1 MLLTAK
7 PYIAVIQG
15 AEKLAKTEILLSCM
29 FLSDSEE
36 IIKRSHI
43 TSDTVKINQC
53 DEENYKEENICNALM
68 RTFSV
73 TDRGL
78 TKSRNLA
85 ISKSQAD
92 ICIICDD
99 DEIFNE
105 GYEKAVLRAYD
116 ALPDADII
124 IFDMVDRP
132 LKWGDSIKKLSY
144 IDLMSVSS
152 WQITF
157 RRVKLLASGVLFD
170 ENMGAGAGNGAEEEF
185 RFLTQCRKAKLRIY
199 HNPFRLASV
208 AQTQSTWCKG
218 FDEEFF
224 VNRGNTTRY
233 IMGLPLSVLYAA
245 YYAFAKRKQLS
256 GMSMLRAF
264 SYTVKGIKENRLTK
278 LKKGIKKWKRYSD
291 L

>member
-43 TSDTVKINQC
+43 TSDTVIINQC

-157 RRVKLLASGVLFD
+157 RREKLLASGVLFD
-170 ENMGAGAGNGAEEEF
+170 ENMGAGSGNGAEEEF

-199 HNPFRLASV
+199 HYPFRLASV
-208 AQTQSTWCKG
+208 AQTQSTWFKG

-278 LKKGIKKWKRYSD
+278 LKKGKK
-291 L
+291 

>member
-15 AEKLAKTEILLSCM
+15 AEILAKTEILLSCM

-36 IIKRSHI
+36 MIKRSHI
-43 TSDTVKINQC
+43 TSDTVIINQC
-53 DEENYKEENICNALM
+53 DEENYKEENICNALL

-99 DEIFNE
+99 DEIFND
-105 GYEKAVLRAYD
+105 GYEKAVSSAYD

-132 LKWGDSIKKLSY
+132 LKWGNSIKRLGY

-157 RRVKLLASGVLFD
+157 RREKLLASGVLFD
-170 ENMGAGAGNGAEEEF
+170 ENMGAGSGNGAEEEF

-199 HNPFRLASV
+199 HYPFRLASV
-208 AQTQSTWCKG
+208 AQTQSTWFKG

-278 LKKGIKKWKRYSD
+278 LKKGKK
-291 L
+291 

>member
-29 FLSDSEE
+29 FLSDSKEM
-36 IIKRSHI
+36 IKRSHI
-43 TSDTVKINQC
+43 TSDTVIINQC
-53 DEENYKEENICNALM
+53 DEENYKEENICNALL

-105 GYEKAVLRAYD
+105 GYEKAVLSAYD

-132 LKWGDSIKKLSY
+132 LKWGNSIKRLGY

-157 RRVKLLASGVLFD
+157 RREKLLASGVLFD
-170 ENMGAGAGNGAEEEF
+170 ENMGAGSGNGAEEEF

-199 HNPFRLASV
+199 HYPFRLASV
-208 AQTQSTWCKG
+208 AQMQSTWFKG

-278 LKKGIKKWKRYSD
+278 LKKGKK
-291 L
+291 

>member
-36 IIKRSHI
+36 MIKRSHI
-43 TSDTVKINQC
+43 TSDTVIINQC
-53 DEENYKEENICNALM
+53 DEENYKEENICNALI

-105 GYEKAVLRAYD
+105 GYEKAVLSAYD

-157 RRVKLLASGVLFD
+157 RREKLLASGVLFD
-170 ENMGAGAGNGAEEEF
+170 ENMGAGSGNGAEEEF

-199 HNPFRLASV
+199 HYPFRLASV
-208 AQTQSTWCKG
+208 AQTQSTWFKG

-278 LKKGIKKWKRYSD
+278 LKKGKK
-291 L
+291 

>member
-29 FLSDSEE
+29 FLSDSKEM
-36 IIKRSHI
+36 IKRSHI
-43 TSDTVKINQC
+43 TSDTVIINQC
-53 DEENYKEENICNALM
+53 DEENYKEENICNALL

-99 DEIFNE
+99 DEIFND
-105 GYEKAVLRAYD
+105 GYEKAVLSAYD

-132 LKWGDSIKKLSY
+132 LKWGNSIKRLGY

-157 RRVKLLASGVLFD
+157 RREKLLASGVLFD
-170 ENMGAGAGNGAEEEF
+170 ENMGAGSGNGAEEEF

-199 HNPFRLASV
+199 HYPFRLASV
-208 AQTQSTWCKG
+208 AQTQSTWFKG

-278 LKKGIKKWKRYSD
+278 LKKGKK
-291 L
+291 

>member
-29 FLSDSEE
+29 FLSDSKEM
-36 IIKRSHI
+36 IKRSHI
-43 TSDTVKINQC
+43 TSDTVIINQC
-53 DEENYKEENICNALM
+53 DEENYKEENICNALL

-99 DEIFNE
+99 DEIFND
-105 GYEKAVLRAYD
+105 GYEKAVSSAYD

-132 LKWGDSIKKLSY
+132 LKWGNSIKRLGY

-157 RRVKLLASGVLFD
+157 RREKLLASGVLFD
-170 ENMGAGAGNGAEEEF
+170 ENMGAGSGNGAEEEF
-185 RFLTQCRKAKLRIY
+185 RFLTQWRKAKLRIY
-199 HNPFRLASV
+199 HYPFRLASV
-208 AQTQSTWCKG
+208 AQTQSTWFKG

-278 LKKGIKKWKRYSD
+278 LKKGKK
-291 L
+291 

>member
-43 TSDTVKINQC
+43 TSDTVIINQC

-105 GYEKAVLRAYD
+105 GYEKAVLSAYD

-157 RRVKLLASGVLFD
+157 RREKLLASGVLFD
-170 ENMGAGAGNGAEEEF
+170 ENMGAGSGNGAEEEF

-199 HNPFRLASV
+199 HYPFRLASV
-208 AQTQSTWCKG
+208 AQTQSTWFKG

-278 LKKGIKKWKRYSD
+278 LKKGKK
-291 L
+291 

>member
-29 FLSDSEE
+29 FLSDSKEM
-36 IIKRSHI
+36 IKRSHI
-43 TSDTVKINQC
+43 TSDTVIINQC
-53 DEENYKEENICNALM
+53 NEENYKEENICNALL

-105 GYEKAVLRAYD
+105 GYEKAVSSAYD

-132 LKWGDSIKKLSY
+132 LKWGNSIKRLGY

-157 RRVKLLASGVLFD
+157 RREKLLASGVLFD
-170 ENMGAGAGNGAEEEF
+170 ENMGAGSGNGAEEEF

-199 HNPFRLASV
+199 HYPFRLASV
-208 AQTQSTWCKG
+208 AQTQSTWFKG

-278 LKKGIKKWKRYSD
+278 LKKGKK
-291 L
+291 

>member
-29 FLSDSEE
+29 FLSDSKEM
-36 IIKRSHI
+36 IKRSHI
-43 TSDTVKINQC
+43 TSDTVIINQC
-53 DEENYKEENICNALM
+53 DEENYKEENICNALI

-105 GYEKAVLRAYD
+105 GYEKAVSSAYD

-132 LKWGDSIKKLSY
+132 LKWGNSIKRLGY

-157 RRVKLLASGVLFD
+157 RREKLLASGVLFD
-170 ENMGAGAGNGAEEEF
+170 ENMGAGSGNGAEEEF

-199 HNPFRLASV
+199 HYPFRLASV
-208 AQTQSTWCKG
+208 AQTQSTWFKG

-278 LKKGIKKWKRYSD
+278 LKKGKK
-291 L
+291 

>member
-29 FLSDSEE
+29 FLSDSKEM
-36 IIKRSHI
+36 IKRSHI
-43 TSDTVKINQC
+43 TSDTVIINQC
-53 DEENYKEENICNALM
+53 DEENYKEENICNALL

-105 GYEKAVLRAYD
+105 GYEKAVSSAYD

-132 LKWGDSIKKLSY
+132 LKWGNSIKRLGY

-157 RRVKLLASGVLFD
+157 RREKLLASGVLFD
-170 ENMGAGAGNGAEEEF
+170 ENMGAGSGNGAEEEF

-199 HNPFRLASV
+199 HYPFRLASV
-208 AQTQSTWCKG
+208 AQTQSTWFKG

-245 YYAFAKRKQLS
+245 YYAFAKRKHLS

-278 LKKGIKKWKRYSD
+278 LKKGKK
-291 L
+291 

>member
-29 FLSDSEE
+29 FLSDSKEM
-36 IIKRSHI
+36 IKRSHI
-43 TSDTVKINQC
+43 TSDTVIINQC
-53 DEENYKEENICNALM
+53 DEENYKEENICNALL

-92 ICIICDD
+92 ICITCDD
-99 DEIFNE
+99 DEIFND
-105 GYEKAVLRAYD
+105 GYEKAVLSAYD

-132 LKWGDSIKKLSY
+132 LKWGNSIKRLGY

-157 RRVKLLASGVLFD
+157 RREKLLASGVLFD
-170 ENMGAGAGNGAEEEF
+170 ENMGAGSGNGAEEEF

-199 HNPFRLASV
+199 HYPFRLASV
-208 AQTQSTWCKG
+208 AQTQSTWFKG

-278 LKKGIKKWKRYSD
+278 LKKGKK
-291 L
+291 

>member
-1 MLLTAK
+1 M
-7 PYIAVIQG
+7 
-15 AEKLAKTEILLSCM
+15 AKTEILLSCM

-36 IIKRSHI
+36 MIKRSHI
-43 TSDTVKINQC
+43 TSDTVIINQC
-53 DEENYKEENICNALM
+53 DEENYKEENICNALL

-99 DEIFNE
+99 DEIFND
-105 GYEKAVLRAYD
+105 GYEKAVSSAYD

-132 LKWGDSIKKLSY
+132 LKWGNSIKRLGY

-157 RRVKLLASGVLFD
+157 RREKLLASGVLFD
-170 ENMGAGAGNGAEEEF
+170 ENMGAGSGNGAEEEF

-199 HNPFRLASV
+199 HYPFRLASV
-208 AQTQSTWCKG
+208 AQTQSTWFKG

-278 LKKGIKKWKRYSD
+278 LKKGKK
-291 L
+291 

>member
-15 AEKLAKTEILLSCM
+15 AEKLAKIEILLSCM

-43 TSDTVKINQC
+43 TSDTVIINQC

-105 GYEKAVLRAYD
+105 GYEKAVLSAYD

-132 LKWGDSIKKLSY
+132 LKWGNSIKRLGY

-157 RRVKLLASGVLFD
+157 RREKLLASGVLFD
-170 ENMGAGAGNGAEEEF
+170 ENMGAGSGNGAEEEF

-199 HNPFRLASV
+199 HYPFRLASV
-208 AQTQSTWCKG
+208 AQTQSTWFKG

-278 LKKGIKKWKRYSD
+278 LKKGKK
-291 L
+291 

>member
-29 FLSDSEE
+29 FLSDSKEM
-36 IIKRSHI
+36 IKRSHI
-43 TSDTVKINQC
+43 TSDTVIINQC
-53 DEENYKEENICNALM
+53 DEENYKEENICNALL

-99 DEIFNE
+99 DEIFND
-105 GYEKAVLRAYD
+105 GYEKAVSSAYD

-157 RRVKLLASGVLFD
+157 RREKLLASGVLFD
-170 ENMGAGAGNGAEEEF
+170 ENMGAGSGNGAEEEF

-199 HNPFRLASV
+199 HYPFRLASV
-208 AQTQSTWCKG
+208 AQTQSTWFKG

-278 LKKGIKKWKRYSD
+278 LKKGKK
-291 L
+291 

>member
-29 FLSDSEE
+29 FLSDSKEM
-36 IIKRSHI
+36 IKRSHI
-43 TSDTVKINQC
+43 TSDTVIINQC
-53 DEENYKEENICNALM
+53 DEENYKEENICNALL

-99 DEIFNE
+99 DEIFND
-105 GYEKAVLRAYD
+105 GYEKAVSSAYD

-132 LKWGDSIKKLSY
+132 LKWGNRIKRLGY

-157 RRVKLLASGVLFD
+157 RREKLLASGVLFD
-170 ENMGAGAGNGAEEEF
+170 ENMGAGSGNGAEEEF

-199 HNPFRLASV
+199 HYPFRLASV
-208 AQTQSTWCKG
+208 AQTQSTWFKG

-278 LKKGIKKWKRYSD
+278 LKICHCFLQSS
-291 L
+291 